1 MADFKMTFGGT
12 QESFQT
18 DLNAAV
24 IASAVTIRVGTTT
37 EGDTPNVSNSGTN
50 TDAILDFVLPR
61 GPQGEVGPQGDTG
74 PQGPVGPQGDTG
86 PTGPQGPA
94 GPQGDP
100 GPTGPQG
107 ETGATG
113 PQGPAGPQGDP
124 GPTGPQGETGPT
136 GPQGPAGPQ
145 GDPGPTGPQGPKG
158 EKGDPGGVVSFNG
171 RAGVVVPQAGDYTA
185 DMVGADASGAA
196 AAVQTNLD
204 THAQNQANPH
214 GVSAEQIGAVPIG
227 FYGDN
232 IDSLVTAGFY
242 RVQSGQNLPA
252 GIDYGNVVV
261 VRTPGADTVAQIAV
275 SYSNQFMY
283 FRGGVVKSPAT
294 EWQPWSKVSI
304 DGHAHD
310 ASNITSGTLPVARGG
325 TGVPTIAQL
334 AQSLF
339 PIQIGSLPDTS
350 YNFAITGPGWSG
362 NGYMS
367 FPALMSQ
374 LAVNGGCRI
383 ETVVRYGTDTWQ
395 EYDAP
400 SVTFSFAPKIV
411 LLSQF
416 FEASDSNRVAAV
428 PMDKVG
434 TSATYGVGLTS
445 NDNYSYYAKKSS
457 DGRTLYWWGEKQ
469 QYLYNFAGVAYT
481 LYGLG

>member
-252 GIDYGNVVV
+252 GISYGNVIVA
-261 VRTPGADTVAQIAV
+261 RTPGADTVAQIAV
-275 SYSNQFMY
+275 SYSSPYMY
-283 FRGGVVKSPAT
+283 FRGCNIANGTPNWTA
-294 EWQPWSKVSI
+294 WSKVPSESELESVLASI
-304 DGHAHD
+304 
-310 ASNITSGTLPVARGG
+310 
-325 TGVPTIAQL
+325 
-334 AQSLF
+334 
-339 PIQIGSLPDTS
+339 
-350 YNFAITGPGWSG
+350 
-362 NGYMS
+362 
-367 FPALMSQ
+367 
-374 LAVNGGCRI
+374 
-383 ETVVRYGTDTWQ
+383 
-395 EYDAP
+395 
-400 SVTFSFAPKIV
+400 
-411 LLSQF
+411 
-416 FEASDSNRVAAV
+416 
-428 PMDKVG
+428 
-434 TSATYGVGLTS
+434 
-445 NDNYSYYAKKSS
+445 
-457 DGRTLYWWGEKQ
+457 
-469 QYLYNFAGVAYT
+469 
-481 LYGLG
+481 